1 MGEFIIPFANRIS
14 AIDVHVNKS
23 KLYLVDRNKNVF
35 AVNLEGNNYEEVW
48 QIYFW
53 LKTTTTTFYYVTF
66 SCTRLTLWS

>member
-48 QIYFW
+48 
-53 LKTTTTTFYYVTF
+53 
-66 SCTRLTLWS
+66 